1 MNFFEH
7 QDRARQNT
15 QQLIWLYIL
24 SIGLMIGAIYI
35 ATLFLLRMAPRV
47 WWHGELFLAV
57 FCVTTIAIALAST
70 YKIFCLRAGGRVIA
84 QELGGR
90 LLISERANDKER
102 QLLNIVE
109 EMAIASGISVPE
121 VYLLDAEMGIN
132 AFAAGFTPN
141 DAVIGVTRGTLQ
153 HLNRDELQGVIGHEF
168 SHILNGDMRLNLRLM
183 GLLHGILFIYFTG
196 RILWDFHGSSR
207 EDKGLPL
214 WAFGLLLMLIG
225 GIGFFCGTLIKA
237 AVSRQREFLADASA
251 VQFTRNPDGIAGAF
265 EKLQRMDSRIITP
278 GAEAASHMFFGNAL
292 SPSFWEDMLATHP
305 PLGERILRVRGLQ
318 ARNLG
323 STPAATRHQNSSH
336 AQNSLVMGLAG
347 GATAKTTAEQVVN
360 QVGTVAPEH
369 FAHAQALLSQ
379 LPESLRVAV
388 REQQSAT
395 AVVLAL
401 ALEVENESVRE
412 RQITWLREVQPAD
425 VVEKILVFNSEIR
438 QLNSKLRLPLLDL
451 TIAALRQGSATDCKR
466 LCKCIHGL
474 VIVNNSLSLW
484 HFVLQLVLW
493 HRLQPCIN
501 PQASVSVEF
510 TSIEQVW
517 TDGILVLS
525 ALARVGH
532 AQADAAAYAFRCGV
546 FRLPGAGRK
555 EISDV
560 LVEAN
565 LADVKKSI
573 DRLRLA
579 SPKIKQAIVD
589 ACAHTVLVDNKV
601 TPQEADLLRA
611 IAMTLDCP
619 IPPFL
624 NPQSR
629 TSAKKS
635 SFPK

>member
-15 QQLIWLYIL
+15 QYLVGLYAL
-24 SIGLMIGAIYI
+24 SVGVMIVAIYL
-35 ATLFLLRMAPRV
+35 ATLILLRIAPRV
-47 WWHGELFLAV
+47 WWNGQIFLSV
-57 FCVTTIAIALAST
+57 VCVTTIAIALASL
-70 YKIFCLRAGGRVIA
+70 YKIFCLRAGGSVIA

-90 LLISERANDKER
+90 LLISERANEQER

-109 EMAIASGISVPE
+109 EMAIASGISVPA
-121 VYLLDAEMGIN
+121 VYLLDAETSIN
-132 AFAAGFTPN
+132 AFAAGFTTN

-153 HLNRDELQGVIGHEF
+153 LLNRDELQGVIGHEF
-168 SHILNGDMRLNLRLM
+168 SHILNGDMRLNLRLI

-196 RILWDFHGSSR
+196 RLLWHFRGDSR

-214 WAFGLLLMLIG
+214 WAFGLALMLIG
-225 GIGFFCGTLIKA
+225 GIGFLCGTLIKA

-251 VQFTRNPDGIAGAF
+251 VQFTRNPDGIAGVLD
-265 EKLQRMDSRIITP
+265 KLQSMDSRLITP

-292 SPSFWEDMLATHP
+292 NPSFWEGMLATHP
-305 PLGERILRVRGLQ
+305 PLAERIRRVRGVKV
-318 ARNLG
+318 RN
-323 STPAATRHQNSSH
+323 SATHNPRQPH
-336 AQNSLVMGLAG
+336 AQESLVMGFAG
-347 GATAKTTAEQVVN
+347 SATAKVAAEQVVN

-379 LPESLRVAV
+379 LPESLRLGV

-401 ALEVENESVRE
+401 ALETENQTVKE
-412 RQITWLREVQPAD
+412 RQIAWLREVQPAEL
-425 VVEKILVFNSEIR
+425 VEKILAFHSEVS

-451 TIAALRQGSATDCKR
+451 TIPALRQGSAKDCQR

-474 VIVNNSLSLW
+474 VIVNRNLSLW
-484 HFVLQLVLW
+484 YFVLQLVLW

-501 PQASVSVEF
+501 PTSSISVEF
-510 TSIEQVW
+510 TSMEPIWPDSIQ
-517 TDGILVLS
+517 VLS

-532 AQADAAAYAFRCGV
+532 PQTDAAAYALRCGV
-546 FRLPGAGRK
+546 FRLPGAGNK
-555 EISDV
+555 EISDT
-560 LVEAN
+560 LVDGN
-565 LADVKKSI
+565 FADVKKSI
-573 DRLRLA
+573 ERLRLA

-589 ACAHTVLVDNKV
+589 ACAHTVLVDHKV

-624 NPQSR
+624 NPQR
-629 TSAKKS
+629 ITSAKK
-635 SFPK
+635 